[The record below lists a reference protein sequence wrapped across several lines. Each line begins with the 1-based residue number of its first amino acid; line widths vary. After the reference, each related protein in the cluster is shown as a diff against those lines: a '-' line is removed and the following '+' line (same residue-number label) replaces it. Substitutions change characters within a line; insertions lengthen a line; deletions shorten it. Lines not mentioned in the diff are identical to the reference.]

1 MNTTIAIQVL
11 PVSASEEELLRIVD
25 AVIAYIASTGCNYEV
40 GPLETTVEGDYEEL
54 LNIVKEAQLICIKEG
69 AQSVKSYVK
78 IFYNPK
84 DHLLTIDE
92 KTNKYR

>member
-11 PVSASEEELLRIVD
+11 PVTASQEDLLRIVD
-25 AVIAYIASTGCNYEV
+25 SVIDYIASTGCNYQV

-54 LNIVKEAQLICIKEG
+54 LDIVKETQLICIRQG
-69 AQSVKSYVK
+69 ADSVKSYVK

-92 KTNKYR
+92 KTKKYR